1 MTRFV
6 LTIAAIVEFIFRG
19 LPAFLACE
27 AVANLFGLEYIEE
40 LALSLGERE
49 IIQL

>member
-6 LTIAAIVEFIFRG
+6 LTIAATVEFVFRG

-27 AVANLFGLEYIEE
+27 AVANLFGLNTLRNLPYLWVKEK
-40 LALSLGERE
+40 
-49 IIQL
+49 